1 MMRDRD
7 RGKKGAERL
16 FLVVV
21 ARDTKSDPVCVEK
34 VVELTLWEGHCEMAK
49 RFGDIVTLCR
59 LGRNA
64 CCAALA
70 RVTYVH
76 TMAQAKKNSHPD
88 ERLGILARNNRI

>member
-21 ARDTKSDPVCVEK
+21 ARDTKSDPACVEK

-49 RFGDIVTLCR
+49 RFGDICHVVQIRQKCLLCR
-59 LGRNA
+59 PCPSYLRTHHGLG
-64 CCAALA
+64 
-70 RVTYVH
+70 
-76 TMAQAKKNSHPD
+76 QK
-88 ERLGILARNNRI
+88 